1 MKLHI
6 IEAWDNMTIEA
17 LLKHLQ
23 IPKKPTHELRMSKS
37 ITINDNP
44 ATFRDT
50 LHTGDILN
58 LPIAEEKSNYKSSYR
73 LCEVKYEDDYLA
85 ILVKPKGVKTH
96 PNDMSESNTLLNHAI
111 YTIDS
116 EYVEPIHR
124 LDQETVGLL
133 LVAKNPFIKKILDR
147 MLEERLIKRTYRA
160 KVKSHLPLKKQTIDM
175 PIGKDK
181 FHPNKRRVS
190 QTGDRA
196 VTHIVSSK
204 ANGDGTADVELQ
216 LETGRT
222 HQIRVHLA
230 EIGHPVIGDPLYSDS
245 HLRQLALESYK
256 LEFVHPF
263 TGETVAATLE
273 Q

>member
-1 MKLHI
+1 MIINIINDWDSLSIEEMLKTLH
-6 IEAWDNMTIEA
+6 
-17 LLKHLQ
+17 
-23 IPKKPTHELRMSKS
+23 IPKKPMHELRMSKD
-37 ITINDNP
+37 ITINGEAANLRSTIN
-44 ATFRDT
+44 AGDT
-50 LHTGDILN
+50 LY
-58 LPIAEEKSNYKSSYR
+58 LPIPEEESAYKSSYR
-73 LCEVKYEDDYLA
+73 LCEVKYEDEHLA

-96 PNDMSESNTLLNHAI
+96 PNDMAESNTLLNHAM
-111 YTIDS
+111 YTLDS
-116 EYVEPIHR
+116 PYVEPIHR

-147 MLEERLIKRTYRA
+147 MLEERQITRTYRA
-160 KVKSHLPLKKQTIDM
+160 KVKSHLPLKQQTIDL

-204 ANGDGTADVELQ
+204 ALGDGIAQVELT

-230 EIGHPVIGDPLYSDS
+230 AIGYPVLGDPLYSDS
-245 HLRQLALESYK
+245 KLRQLSLESYK
-256 LEFVHPF
+256 LEFIHPL
-263 TGETVAATLE
+263 THEKVIATLD
-273 Q
+273 

>member
-1 MKLHI
+1 
-6 IEAWDNMTIEA
+6 
-17 LLKHLQ
+17 
-23 IPKKPTHELRMSKS
+23 
-37 ITINDNP
+37 
-44 ATFRDT
+44 
-50 LHTGDILN
+50 
-58 LPIAEEKSNYKSSYR
+58 
-73 LCEVKYEDDYLA
+73 
-85 ILVKPKGVKTH
+85 
-96 PNDMSESNTLLNHAI
+96 
-111 YTIDS
+111 
-116 EYVEPIHR
+116 
-124 LDQETVGLL
+124 
-133 LVAKNPFIKKILDR
+133 
-147 MLEERLIKRTYRA
+147 
-160 KVKSHLPLKKQTIDM
+160 M

-256 LEFVHPF
+256 LEFIHPF
-263 TGETVAATLE
+263 TGETVTATLE

>member
-1 MKLHI
+1 MI
-6 IEAWDNMTIEA
+6 ININKDFDNLTIETMLQA
-17 LLKHLQ
+17 LK
-23 IPKKPTHELRMSKS
+23 IPKKPMHTFRMSKA
-37 ITINDNP
+37 ITINGEP
-44 ATFRDT
+44 ATLKST
-50 LHTGDILN
+50 VHTGDELF
-58 LPIAEEKSNYKSSYR
+58 LPIEEEKSAYKSSYR
-73 LCEVKYEDDYLA
+73 LCEVKYEDEHLA

-96 PNDMSESNTLLNHAI
+96 PNDMAESNTLLNHAI
-111 YTIDS
+111 YTLES
-116 EYVEPIHR
+116 AYVEPIHR

-147 MLEERLIKRTYRA
+147 MLEEREITRTYRA
-160 KVKSHLPLKKQTIDM
+160 KVKSHLPLKQQTIDL

-204 ANGDGTADVELQ
+204 ALGDGIAEVELT

-222 HQIRVHLA
+222 HQIRVHLQA
-230 EIGHPVIGDPLYSDS
+230 IGYPVLGDPLYSDS

-256 LEFVHPF
+256 LEFIHPL
-263 TGETVAATLE
+263 TKEKITAVLD
-273 Q
+273 